1 MNINYIDS
9 ILLFL
14 LIFICLILYDSH
26 KIVSF
31 VKKNILFYSNYTEE
45 FFSNKQPKVILQ
57 KEQPK
62 IVLKHEQ
69 PKVILQKEQPKVI
82 LQKEQPKIVLKHEQ
96 PKIVLKHEQPKIV
109 LKHEQPKI
117 ILQQEQPKVILNED
131 TKEIYDNYQD
141 IEKNL
146 FYYLTHPEP
155 YNETHKIFEDNEY
168 NDPMEQYLK
177 IYKPQPLE
185 LENKTIRGH
194 NFNELDTFPKIT
206 QFGGDIPLKNNE
218 FTYAVADGYIFKD
231 SAAI

>member
-45 FFSNKQPKVILQ
+45 FFSNK
-57 KEQPK
+57 
-62 IVLKHEQ
+62 
-69 PKVILQKEQPKVI
+69 QPKVI